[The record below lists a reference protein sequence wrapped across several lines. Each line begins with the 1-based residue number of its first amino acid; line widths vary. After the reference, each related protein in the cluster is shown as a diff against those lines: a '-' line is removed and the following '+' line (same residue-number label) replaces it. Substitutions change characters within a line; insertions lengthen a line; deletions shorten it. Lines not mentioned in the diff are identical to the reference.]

1 MKRLVGIMVLV
12 GLLVTLA
19 IPVFAVHGGM
29 IVIGN
34 EQIFRLRHDSGGMTI
49 QQRADAVTLRL
60 NEILGCPC
68 VYVNR
73 IKVRRHG
80 KDYAI
85 MYGKSLIVT
94 VDSATAKDNM
104 ISTRKL
110 ARQWANNLKRVL
122 PKAKAENCGASC
134 TM

>member
-1 MKRLVGIMVLV
+1 MKRLTGILILAA
-12 GLLVTLA
+12 LLISLA
-19 IPVFAVHGGM
+19 IPVFAVHGGL

-34 EQIFRLRHDSGGMTI
+34 EQIFRLRHDYGGMTI

-68 VYVNR
+68 VYVNT
-73 IKVRRHG
+73 IKIKKMG
-80 KDYAI
+80 QDYAV
-85 MYGKSLIVT
+85 MYGKTLIVT
-94 VDSATAKDNM
+94 VDKATADDNM
-104 ISTRKL
+104 VSTKKL
-110 ARQWANNLKRVL
+110 ARQWANNLIRVL